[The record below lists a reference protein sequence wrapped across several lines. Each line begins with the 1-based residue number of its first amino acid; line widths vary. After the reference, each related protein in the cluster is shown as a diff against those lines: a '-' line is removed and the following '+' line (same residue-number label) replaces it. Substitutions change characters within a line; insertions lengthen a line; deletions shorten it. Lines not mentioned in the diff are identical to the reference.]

1 MSDNKLIDYLC
12 PICGFGN
19 NEVLYQYR
27 IYKKSSG
34 ENLVTL
40 VICLSCNFIFNSP
53 RPSLKEIYKH
63 YKNDSSGAVY
73 SENSDGS
80 RTYTLNLERSEFIE
94 KHCSHLKK
102 GKFLDIGCGQG
113 SLLKK
118 LKIPQLKKYG
128 LDPIYSS
135 SNIPNEEIVFISA
148 FIEDY
153 ELDEDKKYNA
163 ISCISS
169 LEHYYNPNIF
179 FKKLENLIDFEGIL
193 ILEVPDTL
201 KPKIQ
206 LAEFFSFEHFS
217 HFTKASLTRILNFYC
232 FDIIEFDKKVSI
244 PNIRVAAKKIKNTKN
259 TKNTRI
265 QKSEKLLIK
274 ETFKTYVKNRKLE
287 IQKLGSIINPAIVHC
302 VKENK
307 NILIYGAGYHTM
319 QLFMHFDLE
328 KYVSNYIDSDPK
340 KWGKIFRGK
349 KIFKPNDIKFIAQSH
364 IIISSYDYEVE
375 ILNTIKINNPNSL
388 GVTCLYN
395 R

>member
-1 MSDNKLIDYLC
+1 MSVNKLIDYFC
-12 PICGFGN
+12 PSCGEDN
-19 NEVLYQYR
+19 KEVLYQYR
-27 IYKKSSG
+27 IYKKGSG

-80 RTYTLNLERSEFIE
+80 RTFVLNLERSEFIE
-94 KHCSHLKK
+94 KHCSNLKK
-102 GKFLDIGCGQG
+102 GNFLDIGCGQG

-118 LKIPQLKKYG
+118 LKIPQLKKHG
-128 LDPIYSS
+128 LDPIHDS
-135 SNIPNEEIVFISA
+135 SNIPNDEIIFIGA

-153 ELDEDKKYNA
+153 EPDIDKKYNA

-179 FKKLENLIDFEGIL
+179 FKKLENLIDLNGVL

-201 KPKIQ
+201 RPKIQ

-217 HFTKASLTRILNFYC
+217 HFTKASLTRMLNFYC
-232 FDIIEFDKKVSI
+232 FDVIEFDKKVSI

-259 TKNTRI
+259 TII

-274 ETFKTYVKNRKLE
+274 ETFNTYVKNRKLE
-287 IQKLGSIINPAIVHC
+287 IQKLGSIINPTIAC
-302 VKENK
+302 CKKNKK

-328 KYVSNYIDSDPK
+328 KYVSNYIDGDPK

-349 KIFKPNDIKFIAQSH
+349 KIFKPSDIRLITQSH
-364 IIISSYDYEVE
+364 IIISSHDYEAE

-388 GVTCLYN
+388 EVTCLYN